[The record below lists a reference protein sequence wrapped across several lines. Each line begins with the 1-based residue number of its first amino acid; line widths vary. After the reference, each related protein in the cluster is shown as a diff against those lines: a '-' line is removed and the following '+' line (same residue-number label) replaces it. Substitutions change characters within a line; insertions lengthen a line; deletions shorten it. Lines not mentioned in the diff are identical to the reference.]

1 MPIPIVDQFMHK
13 DQCFLMGA
21 TCIMHE
27 NV

>member
-1 MPIPIVDQFMHK
+1 MPSPLADQFMHK

-21 TCIMHE
+21 IIRE